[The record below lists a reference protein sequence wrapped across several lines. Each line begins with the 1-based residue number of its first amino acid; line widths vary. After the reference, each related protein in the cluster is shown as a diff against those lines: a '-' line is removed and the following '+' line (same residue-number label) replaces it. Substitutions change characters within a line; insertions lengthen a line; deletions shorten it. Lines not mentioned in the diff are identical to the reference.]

1 MPVRNRFMWPAIVG
15 AAIVILAAAM
25 AGAEPAQAIDPSPFL
40 LGTGIATPNVSSEV
54 TALTG
59 SAGTTLD
66 IENVSP
72 TATAIYGV
80 ASSTSG
86 VTTGVY
92 GKTNS
97 NGGGSTGVNGVLNNG
112 LPGPGS
118 AGVLGS
124 SFSTTSNGPG
134 VLGQHLSIVGIGPGV
149 LGETNS
155 GSDFAAGLLG
165 VVGASNAGLGSAG
178 IRGIN
183 YGTGP
188 TGVGIFG
195 SQAGSGWGL
204 YGTTTTGAGSV
215 GFHTAATG
223 SLPGMWGETYSNADG
238 AMGVLGR
245 VHSTTAGAG
254 SVGVRGVND
263 STGPAGVGVFG
274 SQAGSGWGMYGQSPR
289 GVGVVGASTTG
300 YAGYFFGNVRITGS
314 VGQSAGANVID
325 DPANPAHAYLRQAY
339 VGSPDMKNIYDGV
352 AKTDAKGYAV
362 VKLPAYF
369 QSLNKD
375 YRYQLTSLSGL
386 QQVAVAKEIAH
397 NRFTIQSEKPG
408 SRVSWQVTGIRKDR
422 FASAHRIQPVEEK
435 AKAEQGKY
443 LDPQLYG
450 QPRSKAIG
458 ANDQLGT
465 PPAAPVAKAVK
476 IR

>member
-1 MPVRNRFMWPAIVG
+1 VSIPRRFTLPVLAG
-15 AAIVILAAAM
+15 AALVVLAAAL
-25 AGAEPAQAIDPSPFL
+25 AGAEPARAIDPSPFI
-40 LGTGIATPNVSSEV
+40 LGTGIEAPNVSTAV

-59 SAGTTLD
+59 SGGVSLD

-72 TATAIYGV
+72 SATAIYGV
-80 ASSTSG
+80 ASATTG
-86 VTTGVY
+86 VTTGIY

-97 NGGGSTGVNGVLNNG
+97 T
-112 LPGPGS
+112 GPGS
-118 AGVLGS
+118 AGLNGVLNTGLPGAGAAGVIGS
-124 SFSTTSNGPG
+124 SFSTTDKGPG
-134 VLGQHLSIVGIGPGV
+134 VYGLHLSSVGTGPGV

-155 GSDFAAGLLG
+155 GTDFAAGLMG
-165 VVGASNAGLGSAG
+165 VVGASSAGSGSAG

-183 YGTGP
+183 HGTGP

-215 GFHTAATG
+215 GFHTGTTG
-223 SLPGMWGETYSNADG
+223 ALPGMWGETFSDADG

-245 VHSTTAGAG
+245 VHSTSAGAA
-254 SVGVRGVND
+254 SVGVRGIND

-274 SQAGSGWGMYGQSPR
+274 SQNGSGWGVYGQSPR
-289 GVGVVGASTTG
+289 GNGVVGASTTG

-325 DPANPAHAYLRQAY
+325 DPTDPAKAYLRQAY

-352 AKTDAKGYAV
+352 ATTDAKGYAV

-397 NRFTIQSEKPG
+397 NRFTIQSEQPR

-422 FASAHRIQPVEEK
+422 FASAHRIQPVQQK

-458 ANDQLGT
+458 ANDQLGA
-465 PPAAPVAKAVK
+465 PPPAPVAKAVK
-476 IR
+476 VR